1 MFNFYSI
8 PTLHRTQS
16 EPACDQSVEW
26 KTQQCA
32 YKMMSGL
39 GAASK
44 RRFERQLNET
54 KRKEE
59 LNWKRITSDAQ
70 KLFVAILENMNARR
84 IQTFHHS

>member
-1 MFNFYSI
+1 
-8 PTLHRTQS
+8 
-16 EPACDQSVEW
+16 
-26 KTQQCA
+26 
-32 YKMMSGL
+32 MMSGL